1 MSPILVISIII
12 GLIILVLFV
21 GAPLRIMHLIG
32 QSMVKVAIG
41 LLLLFFIN
49 LFGGWIGLHVPINLF
64 TVIVSGFLGLFG
76 IVSLTAIHLLILS

>member
-1 MSPILVISIII
+1 
-12 GLIILVLFV
+12 
-21 GAPLRIMHLIG
+21 MHLIG